1 MNGQQAAQ
9 PQTAEHWV
17 EKLKDGSA
25 VLIRPLREEDHER
38 DRRFL
43 STIAYDSRRFRFIA
57 GLSGCLPG
65 VNTHCMPVDH
75 PPCMAYVALVHAN
88 GKLQQIGISRY
99 AGIAGSQYCECAVA
113 VSEDWQRKG
122 LGRRLMRHL
131 IAAARREGFERMVS
145 RDMASNYAMHRLA
158 KALGFTSCYPGGDV
172 REILHQLDLRP

>member
-17 EKLKDGSA
+17 EKL
-25 VLIRPLREEDHER
+25 
-38 DRRFL
+38 
-43 STIAYDSRRFRFIA
+43 
-57 GLSGCLPG
+57 
-65 VNTHCMPVDH
+65 
-75 PPCMAYVALVHAN
+75 
-88 GKLQQIGISRY
+88 
-99 AGIAGSQYCECAVA
+99 
-113 VSEDWQRKG
+113 EDWQRKG